1 LPRTK
6 TKLAVAIGLAMLAL
20 IVIQPLMVSS
30 QTTGALVPRFGETIV
45 ALHRAESAGA
55 TSGEIGELVV
65 LLNNALALN
74 VEALRL
80 NAPSDAPRRTELLAQ
95 VDQILTTVA
104 NRAAQ
109 LTSVAA
115 QRTFTNKVLAYVG
128 GAIAAGL
135 GTVAY
140 AFLASFYQ
148 RYRVKRTFEMRVT
161 RK

>member
-1 LPRTK
+1 
-6 TKLAVAIGLAMLAL
+6 MLAL
-20 IVIQPLMVSS
+20 IAIQPLTVTS
-30 QTTGALVPRFGETIV
+30 QTIGALEPRFGETIV

-55 TSGEIGELVV
+55 TSGEIGELVI

-74 VEALRL
+74 VEALKL
-80 NAPSDAPRRTELLAQ
+80 NAPGDAPRRVELLSQ

-104 NRAAQ
+104 NRATELAV
-109 LTSVAA
+109 VAA
-115 QRTFTNKVLAYVG
+115 QRTFTSKVLAYVG
-128 GAIAAGL
+128 GAIAAVL

-140 AFLASFYQ
+140 AFLTSFYQ